1 MLLSETLREF
11 VNCGTEYPSNLLAH
25 VLNRIDAK
33 SVDVGVGDP
42 VLVTVDK
49 PPQRWRRRRVFSR
62 PVDRQVQLL
71 EIKKVPLP
79 KLWVEIKVPYPAFA
93 HETTG
98 SLQLSWPDGSVGPG
112 CLERPPIW
120 WIKRQDRLT
129 IAVAESFDLVRL
141 SVPPR
146 IRDPTVLRNIRLI
159 TCALVPE
166 RICGVIENHIED
178 AVDALFVCCI
188 DQVAQIFART

>member
-49 PPQRWRRRRVFSR
+49 PPQCWRRRSVFRR
-62 PVDRQVQLL
+62 PVHCQVQLL
-71 EIKKVPLP
+71 EIIEVPFS

-98 SLQLSWPDGSVGPG
+98 SPQLSWPDGSVWPG
-112 CLERPPIW
+112 CVERRPIW
-120 WIKRQDRLT
+120 WIKRQYRLT
-129 IAVAESFDLVRL
+129 IAIAESFDLVRL

-146 IRDPTVLRNIRLI
+146 IRYPTVLRDIRLI
-159 TCALVPE
+159 T
-166 RICGVIENHIED
+166 
-178 AVDALFVCCI
+178 
-188 DQVAQIFART
+188 

>member
-49 PPQRWRRRRVFSR
+49 PPQCWRRRWVFRR
-62 PVDRQVQLL
+62 PVHRQVQLL
-71 EIKKVPLP
+71 EIKEVPFS

-98 SLQLSWPDGSVGPG
+98 SLQLSWPDGSLRPG
-112 CLERPPIW
+112 GVERPPIY
-120 WIKRQDRLT
+120 WIKRQDRMAV
-129 IAVAESFDLVRL
+129 AVAESFDLVRL

-146 IRDPTVLRNIRLI
+146 IGDPTVLRNIRLI
-159 TCALVPE
+159 T
-166 RICGVIENHIED
+166 
-178 AVDALFVCCI
+178 
-188 DQVAQIFART
+188 